1 MICQKVQVSSKL
13 ILADIDPKPSST
25 IPNRPFKRR
34 VLFHNAII
42 PFMKYETIHN
52 TLTGP
57 VRSLMLPKIGFGTWM
72 IGGESFPDLTTDPA
86 SMSALRS
93 ALEIGYTHFD
103 TAEYYAGGHA
113 EELVG
118 RAAREANTNREN
130 LFITTKVSPEHLN
143 YADVFK
149 SCENSLRRLNMEYID
164 LYLIHWPRVG
174 MKLEETFR
182 ALNKLVRDGKVKNLG
197 VSNFNLKL
205 LKQAQSFSESSIIT
219 DQVPYSLPNHTYVEN
234 GVVEY
239 CRKNDILVTAYS
251 PLKFRSM
258 RVNKT
263 LGDISKAHSATPFQ
277 IALTWLVM
285 QPRVITIPMS
295 FNPVHIKENFDAAEI
310 PLSVDEISRLNNAW
324 NKNGE

>member
-1 MICQKVQVSSKL
+1 
-13 ILADIDPKPSST
+13 
-25 IPNRPFKRR
+25 
-34 VLFHNAII
+34 
-42 PFMKYETIHN
+42 MKYETISN
-52 TLTGP
+52 LI
-57 VRSLMLPKIGFGTWM
+57 LPKIGFGTWT
-72 IGGESFPDLTTDPA
+72 IGGESSADLTADPA

-118 RAAREANTNREN
+118 RAVREANTNREN
-130 LFITTKVSPEHLN
+130 IFITTKVSPEHLN
-143 YADVFK
+143 YDDVFK
-149 SCENSLRRLNMEYID
+149 SCENSLRRLKMEYID

-205 LKQAQSFSESSIIT
+205 LKQAQSFSETPIIT
-219 DQVPYSLPNHTYVEN
+219 NQVPYSLPNHTYVEN

-239 CRKNDILVTAYS
+239 CQKNDILVTAYS

-263 LGDISKAHSATPFQ
+263 LGEISKAHSVTPFQ
-277 IALTWLVM
+277 IALAWLVM

-310 PLSVDEISRLNNAW
+310 PLSEDEIYRLNNAW
-324 NKNGE
+324 NKNGG